1 MLHMPVS
8 EEDRELLEK
17 LKKMADSIEPPASLS
32 PEQIKNR
39 LPDRKIIPFSRRIA
53 PYAAAAAC
61 LAVVLTGTTL
71 FLKNQETASDGITME
86 TVTQSASAADDASSE
101 AAAAEADMAPEENNA
116 IGKENTVLYSA
127 EAQEDAAA
135 EQSADSYET
144 VYEAITGSAA
154 DSAVQDKRGMNV
166 TSAAMSAPSAA
177 VDGTEYCLSGVQQ
190 LKAVSAD
197 GTSQTVELALPEGW
211 SIEYLTEAGG
221 CLGVMGQISGAD
233 QTFAVC
239 YDVSEPLEPVE
250 TVSIVQSGTLEGVW
264 VSSDGTLLLL
274 SRWTPSDPGDGS
286 DPSAFIPAVD
296 TGSGAELLL
305 PEEILLGKGS
315 GYLVATAIDPG
326 TGTVVGRIA
335 CCGVSGED
343 GFTGD
348 GFQWNGSLFRWE
360 NGSFVK
366 TDN

>member
-127 EAQEDAAA
+127 EAQEDVSA

-144 VYEAITGSAA
+144 VYEAIISSAA
-154 DSAVQDKRGMNV
+154 DSAVQDKRGLNV
-166 TSAAMSAPSAA
+166 TAAMSAPSAT
-177 VDGTEYCLSGVQQ
+177 VGGTEYRLSGAQQ
-190 LKAVSAD
+190 LQVVTED
-197 GTSQTVELALPEGW
+197 GTAQTIEPALPEGG
-211 SIEYLTEAGG
+211 IIRYLTEAGG
-221 CLGVMGQISGAD
+221 RLGVTGEVLEEER
-233 QTFAVC
+233 TFAVC

-305 PEEILLGKGS
+305 PEEILMGKGS